1 MDNDDIYT
9 KDGTIDYCNNP
20 ANKLTTG
27 TWKACPYILGVFL
40 PKFILLQMNVLMVG
54 RNVLYS
60 ICFYRKRMLRKT
72 GILWDQLQ
80 LVALFQKST
89 ERA

>member
-1 MDNDDIYT
+1 MGLSNSRKEESTLITYHSIENVDNDDIYT

-40 PKFILLQMNVLMVG
+40 PKFILLHTNVLMVG

-60 ICFYRKRMLRKT
+60 ICLYRN
-72 GILWDQLQ
+72 
-80 LVALFQKST
+80 
-89 ERA
+89 